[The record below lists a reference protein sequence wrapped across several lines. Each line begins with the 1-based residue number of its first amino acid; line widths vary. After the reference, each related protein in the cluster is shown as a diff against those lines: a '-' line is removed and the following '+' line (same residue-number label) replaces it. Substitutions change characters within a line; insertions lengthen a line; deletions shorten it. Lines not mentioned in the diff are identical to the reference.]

1 MKNIFRIN
9 YLRNFFIIS
18 VIIAITL
25 PATVILYIF
34 PLFSAY
40 IQKNNQDE
48 AVRVAKHLMFMIVP
62 DLNGLNK
69 NYLPAESQKK
79 LKKTT
84 EEFNLIKLKIFSKPG
99 RVLYSTTSNDIGI
112 LNKNRYFQDIVARGK
127 VYTKVVEKGEK
138 SLEHQIVNTDVVE
151 TYVPIMKRDK
161 FVGAFEIYYNL
172 TDNQKR
178 LEKLLSNSSII
189 LIFLTISLWGANF
202 FVLIK
207 AGHNIDQRERAD
219 NALRES
225 EEKYRSITE
234 SMVNAMYIC
243 SPDFSVEFMN
253 PAMIK
258 KIGYDAT
265 GEKCFQTIYGLDEKC
280 PWCIHEKVQKGGD
293 VTTEIVNPKD
303 GRTYNVS
310 HSPIFHENGSISKMT
325 IFRDITQSKL
335 LEVEREKLINELKN
349 ALDQVKQLSGLLPIC
364 ASCKKI
370 KDDKGNWHQIE
381 SYIRD
386 HSEAEFTHGI
396 CQECVKKLYP
406 GLDLKIYDD

>member
-34 PLFSAY
+34 PLFSEY

-48 AVRVAKHLMFMIVP
+48 AVRVAKHLMYMIVP

-69 NYLPAESQKK
+69 NYLPAQSQKK
-79 LKKTT
+79 LQRTT

-138 SLEHQIVNTDVVE
+138 SLEHQIINADVVE
-151 TYVPIMKRDK
+151 TYIPIMKRDK

-172 TDNQKR
+172 TDNQKK
-178 LEKLLSNSSII
+178 LGKLLSNSSII
-189 LIFLTISLWGANF
+189 LIFLAISLWGANF

-243 SPDFSVEFMN
+243 SPDFRVGFMN
-253 PAMIK
+253 SAMIK

-280 PWCIHEKVQKGGD
+280 PWCIHEKVQKGEV

-335 LEVEREKLINELKN
+335 LEIEREKLIKELKN

-370 KDDKGNWHQIE
+370 KDDKGDWHQIE